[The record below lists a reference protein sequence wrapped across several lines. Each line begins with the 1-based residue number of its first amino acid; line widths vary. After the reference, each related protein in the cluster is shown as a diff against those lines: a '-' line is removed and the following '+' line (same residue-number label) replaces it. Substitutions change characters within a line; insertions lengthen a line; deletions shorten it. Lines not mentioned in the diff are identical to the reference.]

1 MADLQI
7 YLAVVWVAS
16 NPRTVGAEPELL
28 AVFARDDAEA
38 TEKAIAEHLK
48 QFDHLLRGNLRPYAK
63 ASVRPFE
70 GTALLSELK
79 RPANWTPRIYQG
91 A

>member
-48 QFDHLLRGNLRPYAK
+48 
-63 ASVRPFE
+63 
-70 GTALLSELK
+70 
-79 RPANWTPRIYQG
+79 
-91 A
+91 